1 MEEDKAMTINTKYF
15 YFRLNEWHHLYTG
28 AILILISLYMS
39 DIYQIVLW
47 TLGWAMVADDIGQH
61 VMRGVLRSPL
71 YHTPFHYAGKPLY
84 MLRRWLIKRYPDLK
98 FIKKW

>member
-1 MEEDKAMTINTKYF
+1 MIINTKYF

-28 AILILISLYMS
+28 AILILIGLYMS

-47 TLGWAMVADDIGQH
+47 TLGWIIVADDIGQH
-61 VMRGVLRSPL
+61 IMQGVLKSPN

-84 MLRRWLIKRYPDLK
+84 IIRKVLTNKFSWLRWLNKL
-98 FIKKW
+98 